1 MPGPKMTNHTI
12 PQNWGWH
19 QNSNIHHEIEADT
32 GKNVLINRSKP
43 KKVQVSYLRFDVPS
57 VPQESPFEIPDDSRM
72 QDIIA
77 ELTEA
82 FQERPIWSRRAL
94 HNRLAGSRVRHLM
107 KAGLQ
112 YVGYQFKGGP
122 FRECVVKYGLDP
134 RPDPQYRKYQTVF
147 LKVYEDQRNTG
158 VAWHD
163 MRSAYSLSRQA
174 AKGPIDGHLFDG
186 KRVTLDG
193 KAWQLCDISDP
204 LLAGLIENSPYAK
217 TFEINADGWYLN
229 GSMAKI
235 RGIMRAKV
243 MAIWRKKDI
252 TDADFEAALEVPD
265 EIPNRRSAQ
274 IQVPLPID
282 EVSVEEMEKLANK
295 GVPSVVDENGFR
307 RRVHKGKMRSQR
319 IRPRVGVRK
328 EDIRWTRKAKV
339 RRSHYVL
346 AKEKAE
352 AMGAGSPE
360 KAAADGI
367 QHDSG
372 AAGADGDEGS
382 IMEGYGQD
390 AGGDSDLDDDE
401 EDDDDDDEDEEGED
415 DDDDD
420 EGLEDI
426 PDPVLRW
433 SSQGTTS
440 GTTTPASRQSSAKP
454 ARGRPSSS
462 NPKSVKSTPRKP
474 LSEFGR
480 GRGRGR
486 GRGTGTGPG
495 RGTASMDGLRY
506 TPAPLDLSMYK
517 NIAPRPQG
525 TP

>member
-43 KKVQVSYLRFDVPS
+43 KKVQVSYLRFDVSS
-57 VPQESPFEIPDDSRM
+57 VPQESPFVVPEDSRM
-72 QDIIA
+72 QEIIA
-77 ELTEA
+77 DLRKA
-82 FQERPIWSRRAL
+82 FDERPVWSRRAL
-94 HNRLAGSRVRHLM
+94 HNRLARSRVRHLM

-134 RPDPQYRKYQTVF
+134 RPDPQYRKYQTIF
-147 LKVYEDQRNTG
+147 LKIYEDQRNTG

-204 LLAGLIENSPYAK
+204 LLASLIENSPYAK

-243 MAIWRKKDI
+243 MAIWRKKDV
-252 TDADFEAALEVPD
+252 TDADFEAALEIPD

-282 EVSVEEMEKLANK
+282 EVSTEEMERLAEK
-295 GVPSVVDENGFR
+295 GVPSVVDEKGFR
-307 RRVHKGKMRSQR
+307 RRVHKGKMRAQR
-319 IRPRVGVRK
+319 IRPRVGIRK
-328 EDIRWTRKAKV
+328 EDIRWTRKAKI

-352 AMGAGSPE
+352 AMATGSSEKPDADSNLHDPEAIGAHEIKRSMM
-360 KAAADGI
+360 
-367 QHDSG
+367 
-372 AAGADGDEGS
+372 EGS
-382 IMEGYGQD
+382 DQD
-390 AGGDSDLDDDE
+390 DEGDSDLEEEEEGEDDE
-401 EDDDDDDEDEEGED
+401 DDEDE

-426 PDPVLRW
+426 PDPVLRRP
-433 SSQGTTS
+433 SQETIS

-454 ARGRPSSS
+454 GRGRPSSLNS
-462 NPKSVKSTPRKP
+462 KSTKSTPRRSP
-474 LSEFGR
+474 SESGRVR

-486 GRGTGTGPG
+486 ETKTGRGL
-495 RGTASMDGLRY
+495 GTASVNGSKY
-506 TPAPLDLSMYK
+506 APAPLDLSMYK

-525 TP
+525 PS